1 MGGVGREGD
10 WRRSGGGGEGGS
22 MTVVMTI
29 TAELNWAVHENWIVS
44 ALFRPSA
51 KPQREHIIL

>member
-1 MGGVGREGD
+1 MGKWGE
-10 WRRSGGGGEGGS
+10 WRRSGGGVGGS
-22 MTVVMTI
+22 MTVAVTI
-29 TAELNWAVHENWIVS
+29 TVELNWTGDENWIIS